1 MLYPEKVKILAKK
14 NQPKPEEARYWI
26 DLTADPYGGIWKVW
40 NGLTWIR
47 VFASSGHKYIKINNH
62 DQKRKP

>member
-26 DLTADPYGGIWKVW
+26 DLTDG
-40 NGLTWIR
+40 T
-47 VFASSGHKYIKINNH
+47 FE
-62 DQKRKP
+62 

>member
-26 DLTADPYGGIWKVW
+26 DLTADPYD
-40 NGLTWIR
+40 
-47 VFASSGHKYIKINNH
+47 SYIGV
-62 DQKRKP
+62 